1 MKRALGV
8 AVACSLLCGPAL
20 AQLAEYG
27 IEGIWTVSTRDAEL
41 RYTQGVQ
48 AKAIEDAA
56 RPIIMAVYQERGCGV
71 LLRSES
77 VAYVNPAMDITD
89 VVVQRLNTSLPS
101 LTFNRMPVP
110 AQPQS

>member
-41 RYTQGVQ
+41 RGSVSPDGKRMVWGSDRAGGDTPVIPPTGVTL
-48 AKAIEDAA
+48 AA
-56 RPIIMAVYQERGCGV
+56 GAVV
-71 LLRSES
+71 LLASS
-77 VAYVNPAMDITD
+77 AAAAVAV
-89 VVVQRLNTSLPS
+89 RK
-101 LTFNRMPVP
+101 RKK
-110 AQPQS
+110 